1 MKVNSRGGEES
12 LTERQR
18 YLLTKL
24 LEDSKAVNVHTV
36 YKSQN
41 ELAREMGITRQAL
54 SIHLRKFKE
63 AGLIRTGRGFIDLTD
78 KALQLLEVKSVDA
91 FVFIKVKPQM
101 RVEAYK
107 EIKKILEAE
116 KIYRVTGDVDIV
128 AIVDQTKLSKF
139 LKKVSKVEGV
149 ISTSAHVVVEK
160 LKE

>member
-107 EIKKILEAE
+107 EIRRSWK
-116 KIYRVTGDVDIV
+116 
-128 AIVDQTKLSKF
+128 
-139 LKKVSKVEGV
+139 LKKYTV
-149 ISTSAHVVVEK
+149 
-160 LKE
+160 